1 MKLFILT
8 TFAVVFP
15 LFSDAP
21 QDSKTTPPALNSSI
35 IVASWNL
42 ENFFDTFDDPYRRD
56 QITKPA
62 FIAEA
67 RKKRIADGILAL
79 NADVLC
85 LQEIENRFSLE
96 LFVEEYLPNS
106 GYEVVLIEGNDTRG
120 IDVALLS
127 RFPLGAVTS
136 YRHLKFEDAQ
146 GNPQHFQRDLLRV
159 RVEGALQA
167 DIFVVHL
174 KSQHGGARSDGIR
187 EAEAAAIATVME
199 TEMKKNPQ
207 WRAILA
213 GDFNEIPEEKT
224 MQLLYGIGLTDP
236 MKGTKDYTYNKEPYL
251 SRIDYALVTPALSG
265 LVQSAKIRSQLAKV
279 DLSCTSDHYPL
290 VLELSSMGNH

>member
-1 MKLFILT
+1 MKVLFLAV
-8 TFAVVFP
+8 FALFPP
-15 LFSDAP
+15 LFFGTP
-21 QDSKTTPPALNSSI
+21 QDPEASLPVPASSVV
-35 IVASWNL
+35 VASWNL
-42 ENFFDTFDDPYRRD
+42 ENFFDAYDDPYRRD

-62 FIAEA
+62 FITET

-79 NADVLC
+79 DADVLC
-85 LQEIENRFSLE
+85 LQEVENRFSLE
-96 LFVEEYLPNS
+96 AFVEEYLPNS

-127 RFPLGAVTS
+127 RLTLGAVTS

-167 DIFVVHL
+167 DIFIVHL
-174 KSQHGGARSDGIR
+174 KSQHGGARADGIR
-187 EAEAAAIATVME
+187 EAEASAIAKV
-199 TEMKKNPQ
+199 MKKELEGDPQ

-224 MQLLYGIGLTDP
+224 LQILYGIGLHDP
-236 MKGTKDYTYNKEPYL
+236 MEGTKDYSYNKEPYL
-251 SRIDYALVTPALSG
+251 SRIDYTLVTPAFRG
-265 LVQSAKIRSQLAKV
+265 LVKTAKIKSQLAKV

-290 VLELSSMGNH
+290 VLELSAKGN